1 MRTGEHQGGPPAGDA
16 ASRRGH
22 GERPIAAFDFDG
34 TLTVEDSFVA
44 FLRWRTSPWRWW
56 AGLARLLAAAVTYG
70 VTRDRGRLKGAAVR
84 VFLRG
89 AGRDELR
96 DQAERFAAGQ
106 GERLLRPDALE
117 RWAEHGQAGDLR
129 VIVTASP
136 EEIVA
141 PFAERLGADALIGS
155 RLTWTVDGCVGD
167 GLAGA
172 NCRGA
177 EKVRRLR
184 ERFGGDIDVGD
195 AYGDTSGDREMLAF
209 ARRGHMR
216 LFTGR
221 PSLNPA
227 SATPVRPR

>member
-1 MRTGEHQGGPPAGDA
+1 MRKDEHQGGPRVGDA
-16 ASRRGH
+16 ASPGRAGV
-22 GERPIAAFDFDG
+22 RPVAAFDFDG

-44 FLRWRTSPWRWW
+44 FLRWRTSGRRWW
-56 AGLARLLAAAVTYG
+56 AGLARLLPAALAYG
-70 VTRDRGRLKGAAVR
+70 VTRDRGWLKGAAVR

-89 AGRDELR
+89 VARDELR
-96 DQAERFAAGQ
+96 DQAQRFAAGE
-106 GERLLRPDALE
+106 GGRLLRPDAMA
-117 RWAEHGQAGDLR
+117 RWAEHGRAGDLR

-155 RLTWTVDGCVGD
+155 RLAWTADGRVGP

-184 ERFGGDIDVGD
+184 ERFGEDLDVND
-195 AYGDTSGDREMLAF
+195 AYGDTAGDREMLAI

-221 PSLNPA
+221 PGSTRA
-227 SATPVRPR
+227 